1 MVNDLEAMQR
11 CIELARLS
19 VERGDH
25 PFGSL
30 ILSGRELVSE
40 GLNSVVTEMDP
51 TSHAETV
58 AMRNACRAVGALD
71 LTGMTLYT
79 SCEPCWICSCAI
91 RELRVGR
98 VVFALT
104 SPKGGGY
111 SSTRYPILTDPN
123 IERYGP
129 PPMVESGLL
138 SDLSQALWTEVGWP
152 RPRH

>member
-1 MVNDLEAMQR
+1 MNDIEAMQR

-19 VERGDH
+19 VAQGDH

-30 ILSGRELVSE
+30 VTRDGELLSE
-40 GLNSVVTEMDP
+40 GLNLVVTELNP

-58 AMRNACRAVGALD
+58 AMRNACRTVDALN
-71 LTGMTLYT
+71 LQGTTLYT

-91 RELRVGR
+91 RELRIGR

-111 SSTRYPILTDPN
+111 SSQNYPILTDAT
-123 IERYGP
+123 IDRYGP
-129 PPMVESGLL
+129 PPIVETGLL
-138 SDLSQALWTEVGWP
+138 ADLSQALWTEVGWP
-152 RPRH
+152 KQRD

>member
-1 MVNDLEAMQR
+1 MNDRDAMRR
-11 CIELARLS
+11 CIELARQS
-19 VERGDH
+19 VDNGDH

-30 ILSGRELVSE
+30 ITSNGEILSE
-40 GLNSVVTEMDP
+40 GLNLVVTEMDP

-58 AMRNACRAVGALD
+58 AMRNACRAVQALNLSGA
-71 LTGMTLYT
+71 TLYT

-91 RELRVGR
+91 RELRIER

-111 SSTRYPILTDPN
+111 SSSQYPILKDPN

-129 PPMVESGLL
+129 PPIVDHGLL
-138 SDLSQALWTEVGWP
+138 ADESQALWDEIGWP

>member
-1 MVNDLEAMQR
+1 MNDTEAMER

-19 VERGDH
+19 VNQGDH
-25 PFGSL
+25 PFGAV
-30 ILSGRELVSE
+30 ITRNGELLSE
-40 GLNSVVTEMDP
+40 GLNLVVTELNP

-58 AMRNACRAVGALD
+58 AMRNACGAVDALN
-71 LTGMTLYT
+71 LEGTTLYT

-91 RELRVGR
+91 RELRIER
-98 VVFALT
+98 VVLAMT

-111 SSTRYPILTDPN
+111 SSPKYPILTDAT

-129 PPMVESGLL
+129 PPMVETGLL
-138 SDLSQALWTEVGWP
+138 ADLSQALWTEVGWP